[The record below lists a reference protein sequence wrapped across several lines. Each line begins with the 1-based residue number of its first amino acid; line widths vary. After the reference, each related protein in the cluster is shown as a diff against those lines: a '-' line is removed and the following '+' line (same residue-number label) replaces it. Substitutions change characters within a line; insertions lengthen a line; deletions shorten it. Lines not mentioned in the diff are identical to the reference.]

1 MSETAA
7 PAAETAWIVLNC
19 ASSFFGCDVEIGS
32 TRRTTL
38 SQNVVRNKNIMTLP
52 LVHRGCCEFAAV
64 MVKLAEAF
72 EGSVRW
78 LGSILPIFATSFPRH
93 FLKFE

>member
-1 MSETAA
+1 M
-7 PAAETAWIVLNC
+7 VLNC
-19 ASSFFGCDVEIGS
+19 GSSFFGCDVAIGR

-52 LVHRGCCEFAAV
+52 LVQRGCCDLAAV
-64 MVKLAEAF
+64 MGKLAEAF

-78 LGSILPIFATSFPRH
+78 LGMILSIFAANFSRH
-93 FLKFE
+93 CLKFE